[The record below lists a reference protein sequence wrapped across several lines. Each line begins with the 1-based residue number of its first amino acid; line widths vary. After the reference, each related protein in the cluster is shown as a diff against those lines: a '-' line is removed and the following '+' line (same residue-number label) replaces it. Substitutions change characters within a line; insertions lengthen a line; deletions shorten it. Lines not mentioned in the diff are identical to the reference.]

1 MPCRDYWADDYSRIT
16 NFTNS
21 SLSVVSDLKDRNDT
35 LARVACKAMYALE
48 NGTDYQTLMKDPE
61 VKKWWVK
68 HKAEDIKQQEADEK
82 QRIKD
87 EKQRIKD
94 EELAKARASI
104 MSKLTPE
111 EIQAFGLDKKHP
123 SIAKARKKAYV
134 Y

>member
-1 MPCRDYWADDYSRIT
+1 MPCRDYWADDFSRIT
-16 NFTNS
+16 SS
-21 SLSVVSDLKDRNDT
+21 SLRVVSDLKDRNDT

-94 EELAKARASI
+94 EELAKTRASI

-111 EIQAFGLDKKHP
+111 ELSAFGLDKKHP
-123 SIAKARKKAYV
+123 SIAKARKKAYEF
-134 Y
+134 

>member
-1 MPCRDYWADDYSRIT
+1 MPCRDYWTDDFSRT
-16 NFTNS
+16 TRS
-21 SLSVVSDLKDRNDT
+21 ALSVVTDLKDRNDT

-61 VKKWWVK
+61 VKKWWK
-68 HKAEDIKQQEADEK
+68 QHKADDIRQQAADEK

-94 EELAKARASI
+94 AELAKVKEKI

-111 EIQAFGLDKKHP
+111 EIAAFGLDKKT
-123 SIAKARKKAYV
+123 RKVKQDDGTRIRY
-134 Y
+134 

>member
-1 MPCRDYWADDYSRIT
+1 MPCRDYWANDYDQFGRV
-16 NFTNS
+16 S
-21 SLSVVSDLKDRNDT
+21 SSALRVVTDLKDRNDT

-68 HKAEDIKQQEADEK
+68 HKAEDIKQQAADEK

-94 EELAKARASI
+94 AELAKVKANI
-104 MSKLTPE
+104 MAKLTPE
-111 EIQAFGLDKKHP
+111 EIAAFGLDKKG
-123 SIAKARKKAYV
+123 KTR
-134 Y
+134 